1 MDMDSVTYAYISEP
15 VEFRQLEG
23 RAIDFRKTFD
33 VRGRGTDE
41 MLQLYLRKAH
51 LPDDVE
57 DMPAMQRRAYV
68 YDIIRSNKAPG
79 YWVVRPSVKSSIR
92 QSDIRNQCFIHTEQ
106 CIHHLVTS

>member
-1 MDMDSVTYAYISEP
+1 MDSMTYAYISEP
-15 VEFRQLEG
+15 LEFRQLEG

-51 LPDDVE
+51 QPDDIQ

-79 YWVVRPSVKSSIR
+79 YWVVRPSL
-92 QSDIRNQCFIHTEQ
+92 QSYIFDIRSSMIHSSRSVR
-106 CIHHLVTS
+106 IL

>member
-15 VEFRQLEG
+15 VGFRQLEG

-51 LPDDVE
+51 QPEDVQ

-79 YWVVRPSVKSSIR
+79 YWVVRPSVQSSIF
-92 QSDIRNQCFIHTEQ
+92 DIRPPMIHSSRSV
-106 CIHHLVTS
+106 HNL